1 MFAFQWIV
9 LHNRPSSLWKI
20 KRAEELYLLKFHLE
34 DFDIFVSLKKCADIC
49 ITYDFLCNN
58 RLCQNVGFSRIH
70 CRAILLDATYTFA
83 RERIRFCFFLQRK
96 SRRILFFASYGRLL
110 HLQKSANFR
119 FHEAER
125 RRSARAERFKL

>member
-1 MFAFQWIV
+1 M
-9 LHNRPSSLWKI
+9 

-70 CRAILLDATYTFA
+70 CRTILLDATYTFA
-83 RERIRFCFFLQRK
+83 RERIRFCFFCNENHD
-96 SRRILFFASYGRLL
+96 ASYFSHRMVDYYIYRRVQISGFTRQNVEDPRGPNALNFRRLL
-110 HLQKSANFR
+110 A
-119 FHEAER
+119 
-125 RRSARAERFKL
+125 